1 MPVTKT
7 TRECYEV
14 REGKPC
20 GEWANIT
27 LHCWQRTANVGTK
40 HEGIYYCGE
49 ITIQSSF
56 GTWGYIW
63 TACSAPFKHFLT
75 KIEFDYAFTKFMGTK
90 LDRFD
95 GEASAREVLK
105 SIIEERCSNGMSKAE
120 AREAWDAFDD
130 VRSMAECGEHDFGTA
145 MMDVARSLGRDHPMH
160 DNFADPCG
168 WPKVT
173 KYDAQAQG
181 FWRQLWPLF
190 IEALKAETEQ
200 EQPALQ
206 AA

>member
-14 REGKPC
+14 RDGQRG

-27 LHCWQRTANVGTK
+27 LACWDRPVGRGPGRDT
-40 HEGIYYCGE
+40 YYCGE

-63 TACSAPFKHFLT
+63 TACASPFKQFLQ
-75 KIEFDYAFTKFMGTK
+75 KVEFDYVFTKFMGTK
-90 LDRFD
+90 LGRFD
-95 GEASAREVLK
+95 GEASVRKAFKWITEGRRRGE
-105 SIIEERCSNGMSKAE
+105 MSKHE
-120 AREAWDAFDD
+120 AREAWDALDD
-130 VRSMAECGEHDFGTA
+130 VRSVAECGEHDFGTA
-145 MMDVARSLGRDHPMH
+145 MMDVARSLDDRHPLH

-168 WPKVT
+168 WPRCT
-173 KYDAQAQG
+173 KYDVQAQG

-190 IEALKAETEQ
+190 IEALKAEQ
-200 EQPALQ
+200 ELAMQ

>member
-14 REGKPC
+14 RDSNRG

-27 LHCWQRTANVGTK
+27 LACWDRTANVGTK

-63 TACSAPFKHFLT
+63 TACSTPFKHFLT
-75 KIEFDYAFTKFMGTK
+75 KVEFDYAFTKFMGTK

-95 GEASAREVLK
+95 GEASAREVCKWITEGRRDGSL
-105 SIIEERCSNGMSKAE
+105 SKAE
-120 AREAWDAFDD
+120 AREAWESFEE
-130 VRSMAECGEHDFGTA
+130 VRSMVECSEHDFGA
-145 MMDVARSLGRDHPMH
+145 GMMDVARSLDDRHPLHDH
-160 DNFADPCG
+160 FADPCG
-168 WPKVT
+168 WPRCT
-173 KYDAQAQG
+173 KYDVQAQG

-200 EQPALQ
+200 PVLR

>member
-1 MPVTKT
+1 MPVTKS

-14 REGKPC
+14 REGKPG

-27 LHCWQRTANVGTK
+27 LACWDRPVGRGPGRDT
-40 HEGIYYCGE
+40 YYCGE

-63 TACSAPFKHFLT
+63 TACSTPFKHFLT
-75 KIEFDYAFTKFMGTK
+75 KVEFDYAFTKFMGAK

-95 GEASAREVLK
+95 GEASVREMFRE
-105 SIIEERCSNGMSKAE
+105 IIDGRRCSGVSKSE
-120 AREAWDAFDD
+120 AREAWDALED
-130 VRSMAECGEHDFGTA
+130 VRDVAECGEHDFGTA
-145 MMDVARSLGRDHPMH
+145 MMDVARSMDNNHPLHDH
-160 DNFADPCG
+160 FADPSG
-168 WPKVT
+168 WPRCT

-190 IEALKAETEQ
+190 TEALKTEALAQLPEETHV
-200 EQPALQ
+200 
-206 AA
+206 